1 MRFQHDC
8 DNCKPLGEFG
18 DADLYYC
25 GEQLIGDNTVI
36 ARYSDDGADYT
47 SGLALA
53 DKIPALGE
61 ARKRAIAAGYMTPNA
76 LGNGRAGIIGTSG
89 LID

>member
-25 GEQLIGDNTVI
+25 NQQIGGPTLI
-36 ARYSDDGADYT
+36 ARYSSDGADYI
-47 SGLALA
+47 SGLCFA
-53 DKIPALGE
+53 DKVPALGE
-61 ARKRAIAAGYMTPNA
+61 ARKRAFDAGYLKTPNA
-76 LGNGRAGIIGTSG
+76 ADKGRA
-89 LID
+89 